1 MTRNARLA
9 LAACLRYCP
18 AENTGVTKLSGRYET
33 RTSAL
38 CRKPT
43 KSARPR
49 TNSTSSMPFTRL
61 PPMSRSFSRASFAIQ
76 LKSQDG
82 PEKSRLA
89 SLRLSLPVPR

>member
-38 CRKPT
+38 CEADEVRAAPDEQHVVD
-43 KSARPR
+43 ALHPLAAHVALVLPR
-49 TNSTSSMPFTRL
+49 ELRDPVE
-61 PPMSRSFSRASFAIQ
+61 A
-76 LKSQDG
+76 QDG